1 MSCSNECPICYEAI
15 EVVTTGRVEMSCRHA
30 FHFKC
35 LATWF
40 ASQEKGTCPMCRKE
54 ALELE
59 DFDTSSVASEEED
72 DEEDE
77 EEDEELDDEGGGFI
91 RVPRASVDALMIA
104 QGGFDLSSVPEDN
117 APTFDVDEYTIICR
131 VEFDYLL
138 SLQGARALTE
148 EQWAVIMAEFPVLP
162 IAAAAAAAATEQG
175 QEAVS
180 AAPLE
185 VKRVIL
191 NPEED
196 AELGPE
202 VAELGPEL

>member
-59 DFDTSSVASEEED
+59 DFDMTPSDGEESED
-72 DEEDE
+72 DEEE
-77 EEDEELDDEGGGFI
+77 EEEEELDEEGGGFI
-91 RVPRASVDALMIA
+91 RMPRASVDALMIA
-104 QGGFDLSSVPEDN
+104 QGGFDLSSVPEDD
-117 APTFDVDEYTIICR
+117 APTFDDDEHTIICR

-138 SLQGARALTE
+138 SLQAGRPFTD

-162 IAAAAAAAATEQG
+162 LPAAAAAASE
-175 QEAVS
+175 QEAEADGASSLVE
-180 AAPLE
+180 L
-185 VKRVIL
+185 KRVIL

-202 VAELGPEL
+202 VAV